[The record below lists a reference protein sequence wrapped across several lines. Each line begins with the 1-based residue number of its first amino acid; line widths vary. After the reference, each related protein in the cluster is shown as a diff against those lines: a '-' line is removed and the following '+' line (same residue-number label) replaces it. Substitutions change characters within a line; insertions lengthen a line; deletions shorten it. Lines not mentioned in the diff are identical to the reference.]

1 MKGFL
6 TILLTILALSCFAQ
20 QERIALGLGT
30 NGLGISYE
38 REIQKQLHWGATAN
52 FQYIK
57 GNVKNT
63 ILDNVVSS
71 DYKTS
76 SMQLEGFVKWYPR
89 IANKKS
95 KNIFN
100 SRLYAKG
107 GLALRLNPTYT
118 ANSTFWDKTMI
129 GSFELNKDQVG
140 YVNINIKTSTLQPM
154 LLAGYTVFNGKKFYA
169 NAEAGMYFHGR
180 PKVEMTATGILHF
193 NTVNEAAIQ
202 RAITSYQFFPIIKIE
217 TGIKL

>member
-1 MKGFL
+1 M
-6 TILLTILALSCFAQ
+6 TILALSCFAQ
-20 QERIALGLGT
+20 QERLALGVGT

-95 KNIFN
+95 KDIFN

-129 GSFELNKDQVG
+129 GSFELNKDMKVSPNPFRKEIIISCETVQDVTIEIFDISG
-140 YVNINIKTSTLQPM
+140 KSVWRDHLQLNKSGTTLSLIEIPSGVYWVQM
-154 LLAGYTVFNGKKFYA
+154 KNEKGK
-169 NAEAGMYFHGR
+169 
-180 PKVEMTATGILHF
+180 
-193 NTVNEAAIQ
+193 
-202 RAITSYQFFPIIKIE
+202 IIGLKKIVQIE
-217 TGIKL
+217 